1 MRSNVRWGILPAAVR
16 VLVAAAVPVRALA
29 AVLVIPDPALVVAR
43 VILVQVQVP
52 AGDGLVPAQVRV
64 LAVALAAA
72 VARVILVQVQ
82 VPAGDGLVPALA
94 QDLDLVAV
102 QVAARDQA
110 VVAVQVGRRPLR
122 EWVVAPVQGV
132 VLVAVRSLARQGHVR
147 TEGLVFRPVSYRMDR
162 GGLLTE
168 AFFHFQPSVF
178 LVQCCV
184 FWRLS

>member
-1 MRSNVRWGILPAAVR
+1 
-16 VLVAAAVPVRALA
+16 
-29 AVLVIPDPALVVAR
+29 
-43 VILVQVQVP
+43 
-52 AGDGLVPAQVRV
+52 
-64 LAVALAAA
+64 
-72 VARVILVQVQ
+72 
-82 VPAGDGLVPALA
+82 LVPALA

-122 EWVVAPVQGV
+122 EWVAAPARGV
-132 VLVAVRSLARQGHVR
+132 VLVVVRSRARRERAWMEGPVFR
-147 TEGLVFRPVSYRMDR
+147 RGLVCRLEVSQLRL
-162 GGLLTE
+162 G